1 MGRSSPLR
9 YQGTFQMS
17 AVSDFAM
24 KVTEQ
29 VTGVPF
35 DMIETVMVVNIPGY
49 ISSQEETDE
58 LEKGLKP
65 YGIDPM
71 TILAIIT
78 AIIQVMDLLKN
89 GCNKTSQFAEN
100 ARSRNPFLLAIFRS
114 RVWLAAKRANYPRNP
129 KELADALLDVA
140 HSAGVT
146 KVAEVVEELEM
157 I

>member
-1 MGRSSPLR
+1 
-9 YQGTFQMS
+9 MS

-35 DMIETVMVVNIPGY
+35 DLIETVMVVNTPGY
-49 ISSQEETDE
+49 LSSQENMDNLNKE
-58 LEKGLKP
+58 LKP

-89 GCNKTSQFAEN
+89 GCNNTSQFAEN
-100 ARSRNPFLLAIFRS
+100 ARSRNPVMLAIFRS
-114 RVWLAAKRANYPRNP
+114 RVWLAAKRAGYPRNP
-129 KELADALLDVA
+129 KELGNALLDVA
-140 HSAGVT
+140 HSAGAT
-146 KVAEVVEELEM
+146 KVAEVVDELDM